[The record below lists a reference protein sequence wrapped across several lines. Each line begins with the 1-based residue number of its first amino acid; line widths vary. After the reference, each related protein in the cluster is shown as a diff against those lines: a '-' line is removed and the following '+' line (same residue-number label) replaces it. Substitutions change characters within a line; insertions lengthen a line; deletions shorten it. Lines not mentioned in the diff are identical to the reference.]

1 MADYLYHGSI
11 TPGITTLHARS
22 RLHGTDQLVVYLT
35 DSAPYA
41 LFYIWDAARTGYSV
55 KYVTGGF
62 RDDRAF
68 YEEQFPDQLKTFYQG
83 VSGYL
88 YQIRRTGEAQPV
100 ANRAGLF
107 SHAGEAPVADVICI
121 PDVYEALLEYE
132 TAGQLQVL
140 RYNDQSDTRKAELTR
155 MIALFIRRSNDF
167 TNDPEQQQFMQK
179 HFAESWRLA
188 HEQAD

>member
-11 TPGITTLHARS
+11 TPGITSLHARS

-35 DSAPYA
+35 DSIPYA
-41 LFYIWDAARTGYSV
+41 LFYIWDAARNGYSG

-62 RDDRAF
+62 RDGRAF

-88 YQIRRTGEAQPV
+88 YRIHSSCGVQPV

-107 SHAGEAPVADVICI
+107 SHAGEASVADVICI

-132 TAGQLQVL
+132 AAGKLQVL
-140 RYNDQSDTRKAELTR
+140 RYNDQSDTRKAELAR

-167 TNDPEQQQFMQK
+167 ANAPEQQQFMQR
-179 HFAESWRLA
+179 HFAESWKLA
-188 HEQAD
+188 HEQTD